1 MSEPIV
7 VGNRLELSRTTA
19 ILAVGD
25 VLAILAFVVAGM
37 LQHGG
42 DPANVVELLDTTLPF
57 LIGWL
62 PAAFFIGCYAPAV
75 LRNSRETAA
84 RALVAWV
91 VADLFGQGLRATPFF
106 GGNFAVP
113 FLIVSLI
120 LGGLLLVFWRAGI
133 AQRTVL

>member
-7 VGNRLELSRTTA
+7 VGNRLELSQTTA

-42 DPANVVELLDTTLPF
+42 DPANVVELLDTALPF

-62 PAAFFIGCYAPAV
+62 PAAFFLGCYAPAV
-75 LRNSRETAA
+75 LRNSRETAL

-91 VADLFGQGLRATPFF
+91 VADLIGQGLRATSLF
-106 GGNFAVP
+106 GGGFDVF
-113 FLIVSLI
+113 FLLVSLAV
-120 LGGLLLVFWRAGI
+120 GGLLLVVWRAGI
-133 AQRTVL
+133 AQRTIL